1 MPLYFFILKTKF
13 KKEGLLILI
22 LKEEFI
28 MSISSKLNT
37 LKSFLSPLF
46 NTTKNVISTTI
57 TDTGKAAT
65 FSKDVFINFIE
76 KYKGIRRI
84 ILVIV
89 LWINIHI
96 FLVTSKMY
104 QTLGQVDT
112 QWIIY
117 AGYWTAILGTF
128 IGFYTVS
135 RVKEFNSETDLAPKG
150 EWIVDNN
157 KEQKEIDKIKK
168 VTSNM
173 IEESFIEERIEI
185 DGDSLIEGE
194 MINGPQ

>member
-1 MPLYFFILKTKF
+1 
-13 KKEGLLILI
+13 
-22 LKEEFI
+22 
-28 MSISSKLNT
+28 MSISSKLNI
-37 LKSFLSPLF
+37 LKSFLSPIF
-46 NTTKNVISTTI
+46 NTAKNVITNTV
-57 TDTGKAAT
+57 TDTGKVAVI
-65 FSKDVFINFIE
+65 SKDAFVNFIE

-96 FLVTSKMY
+96 FFVTSKMY
-104 QTLGQVDT
+104 QLHNQIDT

-150 EWIVDNN
+150 EWLADVN
-157 KEQKEIDKIKK
+157 KEQKETDKIKK
-168 VTSNM
+168 VAEGM
-173 IEESFIEERIEI
+173 IEESFVEERIEI

-194 MINGPQ
+194 MTNGSQ